1 MRMIED
7 EKEVIADEPELDL
20 GEYLA
25 GEEEPEAV
33 VEEKSF
39 LDDIPEEDREYAK
52 GWNPNYKGEDAKS
65 LKAFIKD
72 GKTISKLTYLQKKVD
87 QQEADFRRRSESLAK
102 LHEMQLKKTRE
113 ELTQRRRDAVNMSD
127 LEELDKVD
135 AEIKELSSLE
145 IPAEKPALDN
155 EAKEL
160 AAEWDMKNQWI
171 NESNPDHPNYDP
183 TSPNFAKAAYANQLI
198 AKLVKAQKPI
208 SEIIATVESSIAD
221 KFPAQAKQAI
231 PKHLA
236 SNTIAN
242 RGSGKKILSWSD
254 LSDADKAFFDSG
266 IWATKQEYLQALTD
280 DMESKK

>member
-1 MRMIED
+1 MIED
-7 EKEVIADEPELDL
+7 ENEVIADEPELDL

-25 GEEEPEAV
+25 GDEPEPV

-39 LDDIPEEDREYAK
+39 LDDIPEEDKKYAK

-72 GKTISKLTYLQKKVD
+72 GKNISLITHLKNTVD
-87 QQEADFRRRSESLAK
+87 RQAVEFRQRTENLAK
-102 LHEMQLKKTRE
+102 LHEAQLKKERE
-113 ELTQRRRDAVNMSD
+113 ELKQERRDAINMSD
-127 LEELDKVD
+127 IDELDRVD
-135 AEIKELSSLE
+135 ARIKELDVLE
-145 IPAEKPALDN
+145 KSIIEPIVAEP
-155 EAKEL
+155 EGKEL
-160 AAEWDMKNQWI
+160 AAEWDIKNQWI

-198 AKLVKAQKPI
+198 AKMVKAQKPI
-208 SEIIATVESSIAD
+208 SEIIAEVEASVAD
-221 KFPAQAKQAI
+221 KFPAQAKTAI
-231 PKHLA
+231 PKHLG
-236 SNTIAN
+236 SNTVPN

-254 LSDADKAFFDSG
+254 LSDADKSFFDSG